1 MRCNKCEYLYYDSL
15 EKCKLCLL
23 FGYCEDNTYVTK
35 KGFVIHKFTV
45 NSKGEEG
52 CIFTK
57 KQLDRMYD
65 RQKLLKEYFEYME
78 SE

>member
-1 MRCNKCEYLYYDSL
+1 MIILIL
-15 EKCKLCLL
+15 Q
-23 FGYCEDNTYVTK
+23 K

-52 CIFTK
+52 FIFTK

-65 RQKLLKEYFEYME
+65 RKKLLKEYFEYME